1 MPTIP
6 EKLTKA
12 ASGSSSAISSPQRVV
27 KPVRDLVGAA
37 SFPQRVIQASGGST
51 STVSTMQK
59 LVFEGR

>member
-37 SFPQRVIQASGGST
+37 SFPQRVIQAS
-51 STVSTMQK
+51 
-59 LVFEGR
+59 